1 MIYLTVYVY
10 VFLDLFFLCLFLLKL
25 YLWFIFLPL
34 FLPSSILLFLHFCVS
49 FLSFVSFRINE
60 AANFKD
66 HKIQVASCLISLKV
80 EPSPALSINLS
91 GAPLIK
97 IVLTHVLVRINKH
110 NVPVSSLFDSYP
122 YLPFTFSVSQ
132 SYWENKVLF
141 QLPGTV
147 VGCGAPTL
155 SEERGPWFVCGSSS
169 RISPIWNLSALF
181 LAFLLCEKMRV
192 YHWPRLVQLVTHQ
205 RIERSLFWFSLA
217 CLNFSSWSMW
227 LPESKLIMDIWS
239 AG

>member
-1 MIYLTVYVY
+1 M
-10 VFLDLFFLCLFLLKL
+10 FFLTSFFYVSFFCSCICDSYFCLYFFLLPFFFS
-25 YLWFIFLPL
+25 YI
-34 FLPSSILLFLHFCVS
+34 FCVS

-155 SEERGPWFVCGSSS
+155 SEERGQWFACGSSS
-169 RISPIWNLSALF
+169 RISPI
-181 LAFLLCEKMRV
+181 
-192 YHWPRLVQLVTHQ
+192 
-205 RIERSLFWFSLA
+205 
-217 CLNFSSWSMW
+217 
-227 LPESKLIMDIWS
+227 
-239 AG
+239 